1 MSERDLL
8 LSVVAVSRNDNH
20 GGDMLGR
27 MQHFVNGFIAQ
38 CNRHNL
44 PAELIMVEWNPP
56 ADRPPLAEALSWPDD
71 LGLAEVRIVTVPRE
85 LHATLDHSE
94 ALPLYQ
100 MIGKNVGIRR
110 ARAPYVLATNVD
122 IIFNDALFKYMRDS
136 LRSGVVVRVDRFDV
150 PPDVP
155 HGVSFDEVIN
165 FCDRSFYH
173 VGTRLG
179 MFDVK
184 TGELLGIGDTLPGK
198 LWAADYQS
206 RLTAA
211 SESRRA
217 PSWSESLNNWSRML
231 GLAAQKTAERIVFR
245 FKRAWPPRPIHLVSL
260 ARLLISVPVALVSAP
275 VGAYRWISQKS
286 VRLNMSKMH
295 TFACGDFTLV
305 ARDDWFR
312 LRGYAEWP
320 MYSWHI
326 DSVFMHAARA
336 VGIRQVALG
345 PEYRIY
351 HVEQTAGSGW
361 SPQASDKLFARLD
374 AAGIPYLS
382 DEKLKNL
389 SLEFL
394 RDKSSTILNDEDWG
408 FAKHDLPT
416 TNIMAGGE
424 ARPVTTTVSG

>member
-1 MSERDLL
+1 MVDRDLI

-56 ADRPPLAEALSWPDD
+56 ADRPALAEALSWPED

-85 LHATLDHSE
+85 LHSTLDHSD

-122 IIFNDALFKYMRDS
+122 ILFNDALFKYMRDQ
-136 LRSGVVVRVDRFDV
+136 LKPGIVLRVDRFDV

-155 HGVSFDEVIN
+155 HDVSFDEVIS

-179 MFDVK
+179 MFDAK
-184 TGELLGIGDTLPGK
+184 TGELLGIGDTLVGK
-198 LWAADYQS
+198 VWAANYRS
-206 RLTAA
+206 RLSAA
-211 SESRRA
+211 SEVKQERSFY
-217 PSWSESLNNWSRML
+217 ESLKNWSRILGTAML
-231 GLAAQKTAERIVFR
+231 KTAWRIYTRLKRPWPLRRAHFGSAIRILASIPNRMHHWVSQKTA
-245 FKRAWPPRPIHLVSL
+245 
-260 ARLLISVPVALVSAP
+260 RL
-275 VGAYRWISQKS
+275 K
-286 VRLNMSKMH
+286 MSKMH

-382 DEKLKNL
+382 DEKLKDL
-389 SLEFL
+389 ALEFL
-394 RDKSSTILNDEDWG
+394 VDKSLTVLNDEDWG
-408 FAKHDLPT
+408 FASHDLPT
-416 TNIMAGGE
+416 TKIVAGGAVVRETE
-424 ARPVTTTVSG
+424 AVSG